1 MTALPEKIKL
11 DTSNPRIKIAF
22 DIADRLKDQTLE
34 MNNEI
39 RGLLLGGS
47 VSRGT
52 DDEYSDVEILMFLTT
67 IPTLEDRRNLISKLN
82 FDRVESIDFDNNE
95 DNLIING
102 IQVDLVY
109 YTDDYDVQVITDV
122 TEYCLPDYSVMG
134 NIDTIRNG
142 IILYGEDYLG
152 ELKAK
157 CSEYKDELGENI
169 VVDNL
174 KHLHHG
180 NMDVF
185 LERDNPTEYYTN
197 LVSLQKKIFNILS
210 AVNKKYIGG
219 YKWIYREL
227 SEMKIAPENID
238 EKFKEMFTVDKY
250 KAISM
255 LNSTVKET
263 LILANQVYPNLN
275 LDLDKIM
282 YRYSLKRESNSRIL

>member
-1 MTALPEKIKL
+1 MSGLPENKKL
-11 DTSNPRIKIAF
+11 DYSNPRIKIAF
-22 DIADRLKDQTLE
+22 DIAERLKDHPLE

-152 ELKAK
+152 ELKSK

-219 YKWIYREL
+219 YKWMYREL
-227 SEMKIAPENID
+227 SEMKIAPANID
-238 EKFKEMFTVDKY
+238 EKFKEMFRVDKY
-250 KAISM
+250 KAIAM
-255 LNSTVKET
+255 LNNTVKET
-263 LILANQVYPNLN
+263 LLLANQAYPNLE
-275 LDLDKIM
+275 LDVDKIM

>member
-1 MTALPEKIKL
+1 MSCLPENKKL
-11 DTSNPRIKIAF
+11 DYSNPRIKIAF
-22 DIADRLKDQTLE
+22 DIAERLKDHPLE

-152 ELKAK
+152 ELKSK

-219 YKWIYREL
+219 YKWMYREL
-227 SEMKIAPENID
+227 SEMKIAPANID
-238 EKFKEMFTVDKY
+238 EKFKEMFRVDKY
-250 KAISM
+250 KAIAM
-255 LNSTVKET
+255 LNNTVKET
-263 LILANQVYPNLN
+263 LLLANQAYPNLK
-275 LDLDKIM
+275 LDVDKIM

>member
-142 IILYGEDYLG
+142 IILYGEDYLC

-219 YKWIYREL
+219 YK
-227 SEMKIAPENID
+227 
-238 EKFKEMFTVDKY
+238 
-250 KAISM
+250 
-255 LNSTVKET
+255 
-263 LILANQVYPNLN
+263 
-275 LDLDKIM
+275 
-282 YRYSLKRESNSRIL
+282 